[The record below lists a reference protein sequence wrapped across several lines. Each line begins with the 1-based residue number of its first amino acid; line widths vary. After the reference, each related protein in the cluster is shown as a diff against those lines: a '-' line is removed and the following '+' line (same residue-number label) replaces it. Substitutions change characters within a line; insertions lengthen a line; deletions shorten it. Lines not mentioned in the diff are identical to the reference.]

1 MSRNAWIFLGVLLA
15 GCGGPSIHQDYD
27 PKEDFT
33 KVKTW
38 AWAPTQPQASG
49 PTDPMAVSTLTQ
61 ERIHRSV
68 EAELTRKGMSQVD
81 ANSADVWVQHYAV
94 VEQQVVV
101 GAQRLFRGNDV
112 SSYDKGTIIVDLVT
126 PKTKRLVWRGT
137 ASDVVDPDLTP
148 NERET
153 RIQEAV
159 KEILDQFPPG
169 K

>member
-1 MSRNAWIFLGVLLA
+1 MSRHSWLFLGVLLA

-27 PKEDFT
+27 PKEDFS
-33 KVKTW
+33 KFKTW

-49 PTDPMAVSTLTQ
+49 PSDPMAVSTLTQ
-61 ERIHRSV
+61 ERLHRSV
-68 EAELTRKGMSQVD
+68 ERELTAKGLSQVD
-81 ANSADVWVQHYAV
+81 ANSADFWVQHYAV
-94 VEQQVVV
+94 VEQQIVVDP
-101 GAQRLFRGNDV
+101 GYDWGTNDV

-159 KEILDQFPPG
+159 HEILEQFPP
-169 K
+169 KK